1 MVPRFLGPF
10 SRVHAFCTM
19 SFSSEDDAAVAPARG
34 TAPAVSP
41 PYRADVA
48 SVAAE
53 VSDTVAP
60 VPEAKPPS
68 FSWQWWQQVDSW

>member
-10 SRVHAFCTM
+10 SCVHAFCTM

-41 PYRADVA
+41 SSRAGVV
-48 SVAAE
+48 SEAAE
-53 VSDTVAP
+53 ASDGT
-60 VPEAKPPS
+60 S
-68 FSWQWWQQVDSW
+68 SRG